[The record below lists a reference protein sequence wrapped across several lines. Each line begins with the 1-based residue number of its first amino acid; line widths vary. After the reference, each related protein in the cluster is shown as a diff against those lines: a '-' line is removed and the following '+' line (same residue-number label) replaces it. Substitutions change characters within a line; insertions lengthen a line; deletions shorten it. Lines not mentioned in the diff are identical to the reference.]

1 MIGFRSGKDRNIIAT
16 FISEN
21 KDGLEKGARYEVEE
35 INMGQSNTSIIL
47 KGCVLAYNSIDFTF
61 TENGQEIDI
70 YRDKDFNPYI

>member
-1 MIGFRSGKDRNIIAT
+1 MIGFRSGKERNIIAT
-16 FISEN
+16 YIGEN

-35 INMGQSNTSIIL
+35 IHMEQSNTSVIL
-47 KGCVLAYNSIDFTF
+47 KGCVLAYNSIDFIF